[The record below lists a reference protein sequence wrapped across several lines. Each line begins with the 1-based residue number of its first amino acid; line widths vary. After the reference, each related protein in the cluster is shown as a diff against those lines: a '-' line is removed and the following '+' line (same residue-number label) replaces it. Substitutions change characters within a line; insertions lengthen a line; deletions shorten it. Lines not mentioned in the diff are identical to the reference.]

1 MEAADIRLSREL
13 EGEKRL
19 LKQMYAELSLE
30 NWILKEVLEKK
41 TLEPVVKRQLV
52 CRLVAAPGERA
63 LGGRGLTLR
72 RSVHRNQPQ
81 PTLITSSNM
90 KYSAE
95 F

>member
-1 MEAADIRLSREL
+1 MIRNELELLEMTGYDRGTAEYRGMEAADIRLSQEL

-52 CRLVAAPGERA
+52 CRL
-63 LGGRGLTLR
+63 
-72 RSVHRNQPQ
+72 RS
-81 PTLITSSNM
+81 SSR
-90 KYSAE
+90 
-95 F
+95 